1 MKRKKKVLKNLRFFF
16 LFVLMIIAFL
26 PLKVQAAS
34 RKNQSITAT
43 NITVTVGD
51 NSKKIKAKAK
61 TSLSYKSSN
70 PSVCG
75 VSPQGKLTP
84 KKGGSVKLTIY
95 AKATSKYNS
104 TKKTITVKVNRKNQS
119 ISASNKTVYA
129 GDYGKKIS
137 AKAKT
142 SLSYKSSN
150 PSVCGVSSNGTL
162 TPKRAG
168 TVKITVYAKATSKY
182 NSAKRTVTVNV
193 RGDWYKRVLNQD
205 YGTYK
210 VWSPDEGYVNVYRS
224 DFQYY
229 KTADINKDGVQ
240 ELILATNRAPHAFD
254 SQLDNRI
261 LLFTYYKGQV
271 KPLLCYDGEFPR
283 GHFFLTKNVFVIASG
298 VSNIF
303 EAFYYTVE
311 NGRLVEK
318 LKLYSYKYY
327 FQQGGGRWEYS
338 VNNKVVT
345 EKVWNNARAKYP
357 YSSRNEITF
366 SKIL

>member
-1 MKRKKKVLKNLRFFF
+1 MSKKKKLFKNLS
-16 LFVLMIIAFL
+16 VLLLIALVFTAFL

-51 NSKKIKAKAK
+51 NSKKVNAKAK

-104 TKKTITVKVNRKNQS
+104 TKKTITVKINRKNQS

-150 PSVCGVSSNGTL
+150 PSVCGVSSSGTL

-168 TVKITVYAKATSKY
+168 TVKVTVYAKATSQY
-182 NSAKRTVTVNV
+182 NSAKRIITVNV

-210 VWSPDEGYVNVYRS
+210 VLCNNFGETKFYMDYVYRS
-224 DFQYY
+224 SFTYY
-229 KTADINKDGVQ
+229 KTADINKDGIQ
-240 ELILATNRAPHAFD
+240 ELILATNRYNIGY
-254 SQLDNRI
+254 DNRI
-261 LLFTYYKGQV
+261 FILTYYKGQV
-271 KPLLCYDGEFPR
+271 KPLFCFEAAGAR
-283 GHFFLTKNVFVIASG
+283 GNFFLTKNVLVATTGGSDFSMQ
-298 VSNIF
+298 
-303 EAFYYTVE
+303 FYFTVDK
-311 NGRLVEK
+311 GKIVR
-318 LKLYSYKYY
+318 KLYVERVNYKPTKELWYY
-327 FQQGGGRWEYS
+327 VNGKKTTKSAWESARGR
-338 VNNKVVT
+338 
-345 EKVWNNARAKYP
+345 YP
-357 YSSRNEITF
+357 YSARNEITF
-366 SKIL
+366 SRIP